1 MLANCASSDSGNS
14 SDSSVKRVKSEANN
28 TKETQ
33 ELLDED
39 EVLDDELNTT
49 QTVHVDGD
57 PDHICLS
64 STHYDS
70 NLIDYLQLHPLTKRS
85 VKRA

>member
-1 MLANCASSDSGNS
+1 MNNSSSDSGNS
-14 SDSSVKRVKSEANN
+14 SEGSVKRVKSEVN
-28 TKETQ
+28 TTLETE

-64 STHYDS
+64 STHYDA
-70 NLIDYLQLHPLTKRS
+70 NLIDYLQLHPLTKRF
-85 VKRA
+85 V